1 MPIKILNV
9 LGDHYHI
16 AKPHFCVYRSNASYR
31 LKHRID
37 LKDLWV
43 CSFENEDEEAED
55 EETGVDLRISIVLAW
70 SVSLCLVSFR

>member
-1 MPIKILNV
+1 MFLEVITILQNITRQYD
-9 LGDHYHI
+9 LY
-16 AKPHFCVYRSNASYR
+16 FCVHRSNASYR

-55 EETGVDLRISIVLAW
+55 EDTDIDLRTSFVLAW
-70 SVSLCLVSFR
+70 SVSLCLVSFW